1 MDRELERKRKQ
12 LDKDQAIENLRLS
25 AEQKA
30 Q

>member
-12 LDKDQAIENLRLS
+12 LDKDQALENLRLS